1 MGDLIAAAGVQLRG
15 AAHRHPRGDLLE
27 RQTERARANAP
38 GPPRTALRSHRN
50 AAQQSGRFRHRVLR
64 GPDRLLPDLAHLVAR
79 RARPHLRLHYLR
91 RLRLARCGRVRDSRR
106 GSGADRPRQSP
117 GARRRPAGARPMST
131 EALRAPPDSS
141 HPGHHSAAPPLV
153 TGHGAGGPAPKRI
166 VVGYGFWIFLLS
178 DVIMFSAFF
187 AAYSV
192 LFKNT
197 AGGPTAEQLFDLRNT
212 AAETACLLA
221 STFTCA
227 MASLAVGKRNQKWT
241 QISLLATGLLGVAFI
256 TLEIR
261 EFASLI
267 DRGAGPSRSAFLSS
281 FFTLVGCHGVHV
293 TAGLLWLGTMMAQFY
308 AKGFRRDI
316 RHRFLCFSLF
326 WHALD
331 IIWVGI
337 FSLVYLVGTLP
348 RELLP

>member
-1 MGDLIAAAGVQLRG
+1 
-15 AAHRHPRGDLLE
+15 
-27 RQTERARANAP
+27 
-38 GPPRTALRSHRN
+38 
-50 AAQQSGRFRHRVLR
+50 
-64 GPDRLLPDLAHLVAR
+64 
-79 RARPHLRLHYLR
+79 
-91 RLRLARCGRVRDSRR
+91 
-106 GSGADRPRQSP
+106 
-117 GARRRPAGARPMST
+117 MST
-131 EALRAPPDSS
+131 EALRAPP
-141 HPGHHSAAPPLV
+141 APLV
-153 TGHGAGGPAPKRI
+153 GGHGTLGASQMTGRGAGGPASKRI

-178 DVIMFSAFF
+178 DVVMFSAFF

-192 LFKNT
+192 LFKNS

-212 AAETACLLA
+212 AAETACLLL
-221 STFTCA
+221 STFTCG
-227 MASLAVGKRNQKWT
+227 MASLAVGERSQKWT
-241 QISLLATGLLGVAFI
+241 QVSLLVTGLLGFAFI
-256 TLEIR
+256 ALEVR

-267 DRGAGPSRSAFLSS
+267 ERGAGPTRSAFLSS

>member
-1 MGDLIAAAGVQLRG
+1 
-15 AAHRHPRGDLLE
+15 
-27 RQTERARANAP
+27 
-38 GPPRTALRSHRN
+38 
-50 AAQQSGRFRHRVLR
+50 
-64 GPDRLLPDLAHLVAR
+64 
-79 RARPHLRLHYLR
+79 
-91 RLRLARCGRVRDSRR
+91 
-106 GSGADRPRQSP
+106 
-117 GARRRPAGARPMST
+117 MST
-131 EALRAPPDSS
+131 EALPTPPGS
-141 HPGHHSAAPPLV
+141 HASGHGAGGHAALQV

-187 AAYSV
+187 AAYAV

-197 AGGPTAEQLFDLRNT
+197 AGGPSAEQLFDLRNT

-227 MASLAVGKRNQKWT
+227 MASLAVGERSQKWT
-241 QISLLATGLLGVAFI
+241 QISLLATGILGVVFI
-256 TLEIR
+256 TLEVR
-261 EFASLI
+261 EFAGLI

-308 AKGFRRDI
+308 AKGFRQDI